1 MSTVSELVERAR
13 AAQAVLEGYSQEQV
27 DTLVRAIGK
36 FVYDNAE
43 DLAKRAVEESG
54 MGVYEDK
61 VAKCYGKSKNIWNSL
76 KGKKSVGVIEVN
88 EETGIMKVGKP
99 KGIVA
104 AVTPV
109 TNPVVTPMC
118 NAMFA
123 IKGRNAI
130 IIAPHPKT
138 KKVNKYVVDSF
149 RDILVSLGA
158 PADAIQTIEEPSL
171 DLTDE
176 LMASVDV
183 VIATGG
189 GSMVKAAYS
198 SGKPALGVGPGNV
211 QTILDRDIDLEVEI
225 PKVIAGRIFDNGIIC
240 SGEQSIIAPREQ

>member
-138 KKVNKYVVDSF
+138 KKVNKYVVVFPVVRRS
-149 RDILVSLGA
+149 S
-158 PADAIQTIEEPSL
+158 TSS
-171 DLTDE
+171 
-176 LMASVDV
+176 ASVAV
-183 VIATGG
+183 LKL
-189 GSMVKAAYS
+189 SEKL
-198 SGKPALGVGPGNV
+198 P
-211 QTILDRDIDLEVEI
+211 
-225 PKVIAGRIFDNGIIC
+225 
-240 SGEQSIIAPREQ
+240 

>member
-76 KGKKSVGVIEVN
+76 KGKKSVGILEVN

-118 NAMFA
+118 NSMFA

-138 KKVNKYVVDSF
+138 KKVNKYVVDCF
-149 RDILVSLGA
+149 RDILVKLGA

-176 LMASVDV
+176 LMASVDT

-198 SGKPALGVGPGNV
+198 SGKPALGVGHW
-211 QTILDRDIDLEVEI
+211 
-225 PKVIAGRIFDNGIIC
+225 
-240 SGEQSIIAPREQ
+240 